1 MLGTPS
7 ALSLQNRL
15 NSHKTYIEM
24 KGNFMALTYKPN
36 RLSRVVAIALL
47 SYHLPSVAQ
56 EQTTSDEKDEVEQIE
71 VLGKKS
77 DYYSIMP
84 EEDSSGAFG
93 LNKSLYETPRSITE
107 ISEDLVDKFALRS
120 VDDLVRLT
128 PGAFTSSFF
137 GIKGAMDIRGEPA
150 DNYFRGFR
158 RIANPGAFNTIVRG
172 AEKLEVMRG
181 PVSPLYGSGSV
192 GGQLNYLPKSA
203 KVDGS
208 KYIDDVTGEISA
220 TYGSYN
226 QRIVSGSLG
235 IPLQIGGKYGGLQLF
250 AEVEDSESYFDGYEP
265 SSELI
270 QAAVDFDLSDNT
282 TLQFGLQYQ
291 TTDSIQ
297 VPGWNRVTQDLIDN
311 GTYITGAAPTLN
323 SDNGI
328 GANTLLPQES
338 SFITPFAPGFLNNA
352 FSNVNSWCTAADAD
366 SGNATYNGLSV
377 SCAGGFGNFLADRSL
392 DNPYALTN
400 VGTTQIDHQ
409 TTFIDE
415 EDYADTTALTVYFD
429 VTHEFESGTIWKNEA
444 FYDYLD
450 HTKYQSWGFTAYY
463 PDAYLYELRSSLTF
477 EYEAENF
484 TATSIG
490 GVNYREEHLDN
501 YAAWLDETFD
511 FRDISVG
518 PTANDRISPATF
530 DPYENAEL
538 IYDDEGN
545 VTGVEGTLERNFNEV
560 HLSKSANAGVF
571 FLTDINYGKVNLL
584 LGGRYDYFDV
594 ESENGWVSLLGAEQG
609 NGVVSGSDTAF
620 SFNTSL
626 SYDADGI
633 IPYVTYSES
642 NSLSTNQ
649 LGGIIPTTI
658 ENSQYIQES
667 TLTEIGLKMNLLDN
681 KLYSAIAYYD
691 QDKTYRESQT
701 GALVA
706 VYGEGLEFEARALVT
721 ENLSILAT
729 ATHTKT
735 EEVSNSALA
744 VINGVDFAA
753 QNGLNPDDVYGGRIA
768 GPRAAFVG
776 DNVRLDRGGLPDN
789 IVSLY
794 GTWVQPMGD
803 AAITGSLGVTWVDE
817 TYTDIM
823 QTVMLPSYSIWNGS
837 LSYSNGAVTALLQAN
852 NLLDEEYYTS
862 ADLFDSVVVKPSAG
876 RTYSLT
882 VTYTF

>member
-1 MLGTPS
+1 MK
-7 ALSLQNRL
+7 
-15 NSHKTYIEM
+15 HTYSFNPIAA
-24 KGNFMALTYKPN
+24 G
-36 RLSRVVAIALL
+36 IALFFL
-47 SYHLPSVAQ
+47 SSQFSAYAQ
-56 EQTTSDEKDEVEQIE
+56 EASEVSEADVEKID
-71 VLGKKS
+71 VLGKKT

-84 EEDSSGAFG
+84 DGKNSSAFG
-93 LNKSLYETPRSITE
+93 LDKSLYETPRSITE

-192 GGQLNYLPKSA
+192 GGQLNYTPKSA
-203 KVDGS
+203 KVGGS
-208 KYIDDVTGEISA
+208 KYIDEVTGELSV
-220 TYGSYN
+220 TVGSYN
-226 QRIVSGSLG
+226 QRIISGSLG
-235 IPLQIGGKYGGLQLF
+235 IPLEIGGKYGGLQLF

-311 GTYITGAAPTLN
+311 GTYITGAAPVRN
-323 SDNGI
+323 SDNPV
-328 GANTLLPQES
+328 GADTLLPQES
-338 SFITPFAPGFLNNA
+338 SFIAPFAPSFLNNA
-352 FSNVNSWCTAADAD
+352 FSNVNSWCTAADAG
-366 SGNATYNGLSV
+366 SGNAMYNGFTV
-377 SCAGGFGNFLADRSL
+377 SCAGGFGNFLADRTL
-392 DNPYALTN
+392 DNPYALTD
-400 VGTTQIDHQ
+400 VGTAQIDHQ
-409 TTFIDE
+409 TTFIDDH
-415 EDYADTTALTVYFD
+415 DYADTTAVTAYFD
-429 VTHEFESGTIWKNEA
+429 ITHEFDSGTVWKNEA
-444 FYDYLD
+444 FYDYMD

-477 EYEAENF
+477 EYEGDSFMAN
-484 TATSIG
+484 SIV
-490 GVNYREEHLDN
+490 GVNYRYEELDN
-501 YAAWLDETFD
+501 YAAWMDETFD
-511 FRDISVG
+511 FRDIIVG
-518 PTANDRISPATF
+518 PTANDRISPASF
-530 DPYENAEL
+530 DPYQNATL
-538 IYDDEGN
+538 LYDADGN
-545 VTGVEGTLERNFNEV
+545 VTGVEGTLTRNFNEV
-560 HLSKSANAGVF
+560 HLSKTANAGTF
-571 FLTDINYGKVNLL
+571 FLTDVTYGNLNLL
-584 LGGRYDYFDV
+584 LGARYDYFDV
-594 ESENGWVSLLGAEQG
+594 ESENGWVAYLGDPQG
-609 NGVVSGSDTAF
+609 NGVISGSDTAF

-626 SYDADGI
+626 SYNADGI

-667 TLTEIGLKMNLLDN
+667 TLQEIGVKLNLLDN
-681 KLYSAIAYYD
+681 RLYTAIAWYD
-691 QDKTYRESQT
+691 QDKTYRDSQT

-706 VYGEGLEFEARALVT
+706 VYGDGLEFEMRALVN

-729 ATHTKT
+729 ATHTNT
-735 EEVSNSALA
+735 EEVSNGALA
-744 VINGVDFAA
+744 VINGADFAA
-753 QNGLNPDDVYGGRIA
+753 QNGLNPEDVYGGRIA
-768 GPRAAFVG
+768 GPRSAFVG
-776 DNVRLDRGGLPDN
+776 MNTRMERGGLPDN
-789 IVSLY
+789 IVSIY
-794 GTWVQPMGD
+794 GTWAQELGEGD
-803 AAITGSLGVTWVDE
+803 VTGSLGLTWVDE

-823 QTVMLPSYSIWNGS
+823 QTVMLPSYSIVNGS
-837 LSYSNGAVTALLQAN
+837 VSYAQGPFTGLLQVN

-876 RTYSLT
+876 RTFSLT
-882 VTYTF
+882 LTYAF